1 MTNVRFSPLGS
12 QPDAALTFVVVA
24 ARCAKEWVFCRHRER
39 STWECPGGHIEPG
52 ESPLEA
58 ARRELYEETG
68 AHARSLT
75 PLCLYSVSR
84 DGGEETHGLLCVA
97 EVSAVGELPP
107 GSEMACARFFS
118 SWPEAWTYPDIQP
131 FLFRRLMGR

>member
-58 ARRELYEETG
+58 AHRELYEETG
-68 AHARSLT
+68 ARAKRLT
-75 PLCLYSVSR
+75 PVCLYSVSK
-84 DGGEETHGLLCVA
+84 DGGAETHGLLCVA

-107 GSEMACARFFS
+107 GSEMACVRFFS
-118 SWPEAWTYPDIQP
+118 SWPEAWTYPEIQP